1 MAWSTDRKRFA
12 AAIALFVAWV
22 AALALLAVVS
32 SNRPSARTSP
42 NEPPPGVTEVLGVP

>member
-22 AALALLAVVS
+22 ALALLAVV
-32 SNRPSARTSP
+32 
-42 NEPPPGVTEVLGVP
+42 